1 MSTHPQNYDSDVINR
16 VRDILLARKQ
26 TVAVAESVTSGHLQA
41 AFSLAD
47 NALQLYQGGITA
59 YNIGQKTRHLHIEPV
74 HALSCDCVSEIVSA
88 QMAKE
93 VTSLFASDWGI
104 GVTGYAAVVP
114 EKSINKLFAYYSF
127 NFRGKEV
134 AAKKISVE
142 NNSPLEV
149 QLFYTRHILS
159 SFLEILKN
167 HQ

>member
-16 VRDILLARKQ
+16 VRDILLVRKQ
-26 TVAVAESVTSGHLQA
+26 TVAVAESVTSGHLQV

-59 YNIGQKTRHLHIEPV
+59 YNIGQKSRHLHIDPI

-93 VTSLFASDWGI
+93 VTRLFVSDWGI

-114 EKSINKLFAYYSF
+114 EKSINNLFAYYSF
-127 NFRGKEV
+127 NFRGREV
-134 AAKKISVE
+134 TTQKINVE

-149 QLFYTRHILS
+149 QLFYTRHILI
-159 SFLEILKN
+159 SFLELLKN
-167 HQ
+167 N